1 MPTIGEAV
9 HAAAQRLREAA
20 EEDARL
26 EAEVLLAHATG
37 VDRTHVL
44 ARLHDQLAVEDTRAF
59 DTLIARRAAREP
71 LAYIVG
77 RREFYGID
85 IICAPGALIPR
96 PETEMLVD
104 LALEEIERRG
114 RDVRI
119 VDVGT
124 GSGAIA
130 VAIAANAPDMR
141 IVASDA
147 SDAALAIARRNVEAH
162 GLAARVTLR
171 RASLLEDAG
180 MCDVIVANLPYVSE
194 REWAE
199 LQPEIREHEPRESLV
214 GGETG
219 AEVIEQLI
227 AQAPAHVAA
236 SGVLAAEIGETQS
249 ERLLSCARR
258 FYPDADAYG
267 MKDFAGRDR
276 VLVVRRE
283 EAGRE

>member
-9 HAAAQRLREAA
+9 HAAAQRLRDAA
-20 EEDARL
+20 EDDARL

-37 VDRTHVL
+37 IDRTHVL
-44 ARLHDQLAVEDTRAF
+44 ARLHDELPSDHARAF
-59 DTLIARRAAREP
+59 DALVARRAAREP

-85 IICAPGALIPR
+85 IVCAPGALIPR

-104 LALEEIERRG
+104 LTLEEIERRG

-130 VAIAANAPDMR
+130 VAIAVNAPGVR

-147 SDAALAIARRNVEAH
+147 SEEALAIARRNVEAND
-162 GLAARVTLR
+162 LAARVTLR

-194 REWAE
+194 HEWPE
-199 LQPEIREHEPRESLV
+199 LQPEIREHEPRGSLV
-214 GGETG
+214 GGERGT
-219 AEVIEQLI
+219 EVIEKLI
-227 AQAPAHVAA
+227 GQAPAHLAA
-236 SGVLAAEIGETQS
+236 GGVLAAEIGETQA
-249 ERLLSCARR
+249 EHLLSCACR
-258 FYPDADAYG
+258 FFRDADAYV

-276 VLVVRRE
+276 VLVIRGE
-283 EAGRE
+283 GAGSG